1 MFTSNGRRFR
11 PGTRLRTARA
21 AILAMVMFG
30 AIASP
35 GAAPPAA
42 LTSDDF
48 FDQSALQDIRLT
60 MKPEDWA
67 ALQATY
73 LEDNYYRAD
82 MQWSDQTMA
91 IVGVRSRGSGS
102 RNPHK
107 PGLKIDFGRYVDQKF
122 LGLKSLALAN
132 GWQDPSMMKQRIS
145 MLFYARMGIPAP
157 RVVHSRVYVNGEYL
171 GLYQVME
178 PIDKNFLTRIYGLD
192 AKGKAL
198 NGGYLYE
205 YIWKDAYEWD
215 YLGSELRIYE
225 ELFEAKTHEDEAPT
239 ILWGDLDRAFKAF
252 NEVGDSEFVRE
263 VSPFIDLA
271 GFVKYLA
278 VDNFLADNDGFLG
291 FWGPN
296 NFYVYRPQGRTD
308 LVWFPWDKDLA
319 FWAPNYD
326 IFNNVEK
333 NVLARRALDVPELRQ
348 LYLETLAACAQ
359 SAMAPVSETDATG
372 WLEAEALR
380 EIAQFHEA
388 GVADPQK
395 CFCTERMD
403 DELQKVVRFARE
415 RGPYVLREAGKA
427 LGWPEADR
435 R

>member
-1 MFTSNGRRFR
+1 MFTSSGRGDG
-11 PGTRLRTARA
+11 PGTRLRTSRVAVLAIVVFA
-21 AILAMVMFG
+21 ALSTLS
-30 AIASP
+30 AS
-35 GAAPPAA
+35 PPAA

-48 FDQSALQDIRLT
+48 FDQSAVQDIRIT

-67 ALQATY
+67 DLQATY
-73 LEDNYYRAD
+73 LDDNYYRAD
-82 MQWSDQTMA
+82 MQWRDQTMA

-132 GWQDPSMMKQRIS
+132 GWQDPSLMKQRIS
-145 MLFYARMGIPAP
+145 MLFYARMGVPAP
-157 RVVHSRVYVNGEYL
+157 RVVHSRVYVNGVYL
-171 GLYQVME
+171 GLYQTME

-192 AKGKAL
+192 ENGKAL

-205 YIWKDAYEWD
+205 YLWKDAYEWD
-215 YLGSELRIYE
+215 YLGSELRIYA

-239 ILWGDLDRAFKAF
+239 ILWGALDSAFKTF
-252 NEVGDSEFVRE
+252 NEVGDSAFVRE
-263 VSPFIDLA
+263 VSPFIDLPA
-271 GFVKYLA
+271 FVKYLA
-278 VDNFLADNDGFLG
+278 VDNFIADYDGFLG

-319 FWAPNYD
+319 FWAPDYD

-333 NVLARRALDVPELRQ
+333 NVLAHRALEVPALRQ

-359 SAMAPVSETDATG
+359 SAMAPASETDPTG

-388 GVADPQK
+388 GAADPQK

-403 DELQKVVRFARE
+403 DELQKVLRFARE

-427 LGWPEADR
+427 LGWPEPDR